1 MQVSL
6 ASVDPCP
13 DERVAREKSIA
24 TQNASTTTNA
34 HQDADQCHCR
44 VDCLARAERS
54 ELKKLTQKH
63 WTDQRVA
70 TVVGK
75 LDKKLGLSP

>member
-6 ASVDPCP
+6 KGMDPHP

-34 HQDADQCHCR
+34 HQDADQCHCG
-44 VDCLARAERS
+44 VNCLARTENS
-54 ELKKLTQKH
+54 KLS
-63 WTDQRVA
+63 
-70 TVVGK
+70 K
-75 LDKKLGLSP
+75 LMQENGLISIWLLW